1 MRREAALI
9 VISLMVLELVPPLI
23 ASATTFSIPQS
34 PLQLCR
40 PAIIDLSFLGLK
52 ARSVEAYIVN
62 NNKLLKLP
70 SIPLPQGVARYGP
83 ILLTLLYKGKPL
95 ASLTKNELKEVA
107 NILTNSKENI
117 TNLIKPVIF
126 KKNVLLDTYNNSK
139 LLVLLPCQTAKP
151 ISWNDVKRMATLLGS
166 RALAIYEA
174 YGYPI
179 IIAKKEEPSYPIS
192 PYDDKQV
199 IKVYTANI
207 DGEPKELIMSYEVSQ
222 GTLLSSNIAKAT
234 LIRILST
241 GEQSQAGI
249 EALSPSYSNNQY
261 FLWDIVPWE
270 SAKFNSEEAYLGNLV
285 SNKGVEITSTYWS
298 SSDSFKIPP
307 RTTRY
312 EIYIVITAKKTS
324 TIHVLSKLNGDVIYN
339 DDYTISA
346 GSTISLGV
354 IVQIQPE
361 QPGNYFT
368 PWSETAYSVT
378 ITSNSQP
385 DIIVKVVPIVRSY
398 VGDSSQEN
406 LVYTWSEYI
415 AGMMFASNNYETVE
429 NPPIRILAQYHN
441 TFMLRAPLAF
451 LENTATFSITVYS
464 ASTVTT
470 PAHIIIG
477 LDGLQLCS
485 GYTAQVYYKGAYR
498 QVYQCTITSQ
508 EISDKIID
516 ALRAGRPLLLDV
528 YVNSNNGPWFIDNNA
543 ILVAKRRMRLYTSA
557 LSQAVASYT
566 TDDPNYVFVLSNPES
581 IEYYTL
587 SSIDNA
593 PMLVANSELYI
604 RIKRPYSGLVD
615 DLDGPVA
622 YLLTSVVNPVAPT
635 LFYGIVNTYISK
647 LHENMIVGSSNT
659 RLAQP
664 EAWAK
669 VVGKGNE
676 DSEIYGLTSI
686 ASYVLGAASLLVSDG
701 ASTLFGIF
709 SVIVGIPAI
718 FYESSSLSATSYKL
732 NDYSIYAEATWSA
745 GVNPTDRN
753 LGLLLNPDIRSSEAW
768 SNGASLTLDN
778 QVELLIVSNSNN
790 IAYNL
795 LICSGINIYIPTHP

>member
-1 MRREAALI
+1 MKKEIALI
-9 VISLMVLELVPPLI
+9 IISLMVLDLVPPII
-23 ASATTFSIPQS
+23 ASATTLSIPQR

-40 PAIIDLSFLGLK
+40 PVIIDLSLLGLK
-52 ARSVEAYIVN
+52 ARNVEAYIVN
-62 NNKLLKLP
+62 GNKLLKLP
-70 SIPLPQGVARYGP
+70 SIPLPKGVTRYGP

-95 ASLTKNELKEVA
+95 YNLTENELKEVT
-107 NILTNSKENI
+107 NILANNKENI
-117 TNLIKPVIF
+117 TNLIKPVILE
-126 KKNVLLDTYNNSK
+126 KNILLDTYNNSK
-139 LLVLLPCQTAKP
+139 LLVLLPCQRAKP
-151 ISWNDVKRMATLLGS
+151 ILWHNVEQAVTLLGS

-174 YGYPI
+174 YNYPV
-179 IIAKKEEPSYPIS
+179 IIAKKKEPGYPVF

-199 IKVYTANI
+199 VKVYTANI
-207 DGEPKELIMSYEVSQ
+207 DGKPKELIMSYEVNRDI
-222 GTLLSSNIAKAT
+222 LLSYNIAKAT
-234 LIRILST
+234 LMKVLST
-241 GEQSQAGI
+241 RGQSQAGA
-249 EALSPSYSNNQY
+249 EALVPGYTSNQY
-261 FLWDIVPWE
+261 FLWDIIPWE
-270 SAKFNSEEAYLGNLV
+270 SAKFNDEEAYLGNLV
-285 SNKGVEITSTYWS
+285 SSKGIEITSAYWS
-298 SSDSFKIPP
+298 NSDSFKIPP

-324 TIHVLSKLNGDVIYN
+324 TIHILSKLDGNVVYN
-339 DDYTISA
+339 NDYTINA

-354 IVQIQPE
+354 IVQMQPE

-368 PWSETAYSVT
+368 SWSEVTYSVT

-385 DIIVKVVPIVRSY
+385 DIIVKVVPIARSY
-398 VGDSSQEN
+398 IGDNSQEN

-415 AGMMFASNNYETVE
+415 AGMMFASNNYGTIE

-441 TFMLRAPLAF
+441 TFMLRTPLAF
-451 LENTATFSITVYS
+451 LENTATFSITIYS

-470 PAHIIIG
+470 PAYITIG
-477 LDGLQLCS
+477 LDGLQLCN
-485 GYTAQVYYKGAYR
+485 GYTSQVYYKGAYR

-508 EISDKIID
+508 EVSDKIVD

-543 ILVAKRRMRLYTSA
+543 VLITKRRMRLYTST
-557 LSQAVASYT
+557 LSEAVASYT
-566 TDDPNYVFVLSNPES
+566 TDDLNYVFVLSNPET

-604 RIKRPYSGLVD
+604 RIKRPYSGLID

-647 LHENMIVGSSNT
+647 LHEDMIVDSSNT

-686 ASYVLGAASLLVSDG
+686 VSYVLGAASLLVSDG
-701 ASTLFGIF
+701 ASTLFGVF

-732 NDYSIYAEATWSA
+732 NDYSIYAKATWSA
-745 GVNPTDRN
+745 GINPTDRN

-768 SNGASLTLDN
+768 SSGVSLTLDN

-795 LICSGINIYIPTHP
+795 LISNGINIYIPMHP